1 MNPGV
6 SVYLQPLLCALQR
19 PLRVGQRGVQLL
31 RLLQAV
37 LELLLQGLQ
46 DLLLVQGRCRSSPRV
61 SRGLQVPSELLGAL
75 LQLLHV
81 AALSLQGGVQLL
93 QTLLHL

>member
-1 MNPGV
+1 MHLGV
-6 SVYLQPLLCALQR
+6 SEYLQLLLCALQR
-19 PLRVGQRGVQLL
+19 PLRAGQRGVQLL

-46 DLLLVQGRCRSSPRV
+46 DLLLLQGRCRSSPRV
-61 SRGLQVPSELLGAL
+61 SWGLQVPSELLGAL

-93 QTLLHL
+93 QTSLHL

>member
-1 MNPGV
+1 MHPGL
-6 SVYLQPLLCALQR
+6 SEYLQLLLCALQR

-46 DLLLVQGRCRSSPRV
+46 DLLLVQGQCRSSPRV
-61 SRGLQVPSELLGAL
+61 SWELQVPSELLGVL

-93 QTLLHL
+93 QASLHL

>member
-1 MNPGV
+1 MHPGL
-6 SVYLQPLLCALQR
+6 SEYLQLLLCALQR
-19 PLRVGQRGVQLL
+19 PLRVSQRDVQLL

-46 DLLLVQGRCRSSPRV
+46 DLLLVRGRCRV
-61 SRGLQVPSELLGAL
+61 SWGLQVPSELLGAL

-93 QTLLHL
+93 QMSLHL